1 MRSSH
6 LTVVTGGYLD
16 PSSLSLLFCSCS
28 TGEML
33 AHTLKAFM
41 ELMEHD
47 FVSWETLS
55 AAFIKKVSSLFCRL
69 HSLCLWDASLPLL
82 PRLNLP
88 LTDVFVYC
96 R

>member
-1 MRSSH
+1 MH
-6 LTVVTGGYLD
+6 LYPRLLVATVGYLD
-16 PSSLSLLFCSCS
+16 PSSLCLLICSPR

-55 AAFIKKVSSLFCRL
+55 AAFIRKVSASCRL
-69 HSLCLWDASLPLL
+69 HSLCSWESLLSSS
-82 PRLNLP
+82 PRLGL
-88 LTDVFVYC
+88 LSTDGFVS
-96 R
+96 RR

>member
-1 MRSSH
+1 MLILSS
-6 LTVVTGGYLD
+6 
-16 PSSLSLLFCSCS
+16 S

-55 AAFIKKVSSLFCRL
+55 AAFIKKVSIFCAL
-69 HSLCLWDASLPLL
+69 HSLCPWDSLSPSSPGLSLL
-82 PRLNLP
+82 
-88 LTDVFVYC
+88 LTDGFVSC